1 MAATKLI
8 ALHQNKGLT
17 LGETLD
23 ARCKYIENPI
33 KTREGELIT
42 AYACNPET
50 AAGEFLLSKREYEH
64 KTGRDPKGDVIGY
77 QIRQSFK
84 PGEITPEEANR
95 IGYETAMRFTKGNH
109 AFVVCTHTDKPH
121 IHNHIMFNST
131 NIKCDKKFRN
141 FFYSGIA
148 LQRLSDIICLEN
160 GLSVIVPRK
169 PSERDKHRF
178 EKAPTFRDELKV
190 SIDKALAKQPTDY
203 EEFLHFLHQQE
214 YEIKRGKHTAVR
226 VKGGQRFIR
235 FRSLGDG
242 YREAD
247 IKEKIAAVQKGNL
260 QRQKPQQKKDFDMLL
275 SIQEIIAKGKGPG
288 YELWA
293 KKYNIKNLAKA
304 LIFFQENDIRTY
316 EELVRR
322 ADDSAKRFNELSEII
337 KESEKRMDEI
347 SELRSHIINYAKTKD
362 VYEQYRKSGYSRKFY
377 AEHEND
383 IVKNKAARE
392 RFKSFNG
399 KKIPSIK
406 ELNDEFQECLE
417 RKRAAYSEYHDA
429 KEKMQL
435 YKVAKYDIDRI
446 LNADM
451 EREKALSSQRE
462 RSQTR

>member
-17 LGETLD
+17 LEETLE
-23 ARCKYIENPI
+23 ARCKYIENPV
-33 KTREGELIT
+33 KTEDGKYIT
-42 AYACNPET
+42 SYACSPK
-50 AAGEFLLSKREYEH
+50 AASAEFLLSRKEYEDR
-64 KTGRDPKGDVIGY
+64 TGRNPEGDIIAY

-121 IHNHIMFNST
+121 IHNHIMFNSV
-131 NIKCDKKFRN
+131 NLKCDKKFHN

-178 EKAPTFRDELKV
+178 EKAPTFRDELKLA
-190 SIDKALAKQPTDY
+190 IDKALAKQPSDF
-203 EEFLHFLHQQE
+203 EEFLHFLQQQE
-214 YEIKRGKHTAVR
+214 YEIKRGKHNAVR
-226 VKGGQRFIR
+226 AKGGQRFIR

-242 YREAD
+242 YREAE
-247 IKEKIAAVQKGNL
+247 IREKIAAVQKGNP
-260 QRQKPQQKKDFDMLL
+260 QRHKPEQKKDFDMLL
-275 SIQEIIAKGKGPG
+275 SLQDIIAKGRGAG

-304 LIFFQENDIRTY
+304 LVFFQENDIRTY
-316 EELVRR
+316 EELAHR

-337 KESEKRMDEI
+337 KASEKRMDEI
-347 SELRSHIINYAKTKD
+347 SELRGHIINYAKTKD
-362 VYEQYRKSGYSRKFY
+362 VYEEYRKSGYSRKFY

-392 RFKSFNG
+392 RFKAFNG

-406 ELNDEFQECLE
+406 ELNDEFQECLSQ
-417 RKRAAYSEYHDA
+417 KRQAYSEYHDA

-446 LNADM
+446 LNADI
-451 EREKALSSQRE
+451 EKEIARSSQRE

>member
-17 LGETLD
+17 LEETLE
-23 ARCKYIENPI
+23 ARCKYIENPV
-33 KTREGELIT
+33 KTEDGKYIT
-42 AYACNPET
+42 SYACSPK
-50 AAGEFLLSKREYEH
+50 AASAEFLLSRKEYEDR
-64 KTGRDPKGDVIGY
+64 TGRNPEGDIIAY

-121 IHNHIMFNST
+121 IHNHIMFNSV
-131 NIKCDKKFRN
+131 NLKCDKKFHN

-178 EKAPTFRDELKV
+178 EKAPTFRDELKLA
-190 SIDKALAKQPTDY
+190 IDKALAKQPSDF
-203 EEFLHFLHQQE
+203 EEFLRFLQQQE

-226 VKGGQRFIR
+226 AKGGQRFIR

-242 YREAD
+242 YREAE
-247 IKEKIAAVQKGNL
+247 IREKIAAVQKGDP
-260 QRQKPQQKKDFDMLL
+260 QRHKPEQKKDFDMLL
-275 SIQEIIAKGKGPG
+275 SLQDIIAKGRGAG

-316 EELVRR
+316 EELAHR

-337 KESEKRMDEI
+337 KASEKRMDEI
-347 SELRSHIINYAKTKD
+347 SELRGHIINYAKTKD
-362 VYEQYRKSGYSRKFY
+362 VYEEYRKSGYSRKFY

-392 RFKSFNG
+392 RFKAFNG

-406 ELNDEFQECLE
+406 ELNDEFQECLS
-417 RKRAAYSEYHDA
+417 RKRQAYSEYHDA
-429 KEKMQL
+429 REKMQL

-446 LNADM
+446 LNADI
-451 EREKALSSQRE
+451 EKEIARSSQRE

>member
-226 VKGGQRFIR
+226 AKGGQRFIR

-260 QRQKPQQKKDFDMLL
+260 QRQKSQQKKDFDMLL

-316 EELVRR
+316 EELVHR
-322 ADDSAKRFNELSEII
+322 ADDSAKRFNELSETI

-347 SELRSHIINYAKTKD
+347 SELRGHIINYAKTKD

-399 KKIPSIK
+399 KKIPTIK
-406 ELNDEFQECLE
+406 ELNDEFQECLA
-417 RKRAAYSEYHDA
+417 RKRETYSEYHDA
-429 KEKMQL
+429 KENMQL

-451 EREKALSSQRE
+451 EREKARSSQRE

>member
-17 LGETLD
+17 LEETLE
-23 ARCKYIENPI
+23 ARCKYIENPV
-33 KTREGELIT
+33 KTEDGKYIT
-42 AYACNPET
+42 SYACSPK
-50 AAGEFLLSKREYEH
+50 AASAEFLLSRKEYEDR
-64 KTGRDPKGDVIGY
+64 TGRNPEGDIIAY

-121 IHNHIMFNST
+121 IHNHIMFNSV
-131 NIKCDKKFRN
+131 NLKCDKKFHN

-178 EKAPTFRDELKV
+178 EKAPTFRDELKLA
-190 SIDKALAKQPTDY
+190 IDKALAKQPSDF
-203 EEFLHFLHQQE
+203 EEFLRFLQQQE

-226 VKGGQRFIR
+226 AKGGQRFIR

-247 IKEKIAAVQKGNL
+247 IREKIAAVQKGNP
-260 QRQKPQQKKDFDMLL
+260 QRHKPEQKKDFDMLL
-275 SIQEIIAKGKGPG
+275 SIQDIIAKGRGAG

-316 EELVRR
+316 EELAHR

-337 KESEKRMDEI
+337 KASEKRMDEI
-347 SELRSHIINYAKTKD
+347 SELRGHIINYAKTKD
-362 VYEQYRKSGYSRKFY
+362 VYEEYRKSGYSRKFY

-392 RFKSFNG
+392 RFKAFNG

-406 ELNDEFQECLE
+406 ELNDEFQECLSQ
-417 RKRAAYSEYHDA
+417 KRQAYSEYHDA

-446 LNADM
+446 LNADI
-451 EREKALSSQRE
+451 EKEIARSSQRE

>member
-64 KTGRDPKGDVIGY
+64 KTGRNPKGDVIGY

-178 EKAPTFRDELKV
+178 EKAPTFRDELKL

-203 EEFLHFLHQQE
+203 EEFLRFLQQQE

-226 VKGGQRFIR
+226 AKGGQRFIR

-247 IKEKIAAVQKGNL
+247 IKEKIAAVQKGNP

-316 EELVRR
+316 EELVHR

-337 KESEKRMDEI
+337 KASEKRMDEI
-347 SELRSHIINYAKTKD
+347 SEIRGHIINYAKTKD

-399 KKIPSIK
+399 KKIPYIK

>member
-17 LGETLD
+17 LEETLE
-23 ARCKYIENPI
+23 ARCKYIENPV
-33 KTREGELIT
+33 KTEDGKYIT
-42 AYACNPET
+42 SYACSPK
-50 AAGEFLLSKREYEH
+50 AASAEFLLSRKEYEDR
-64 KTGRDPKGDVIGY
+64 TGRNPEGDIIAY

-121 IHNHIMFNST
+121 IHNHIMFNSV
-131 NIKCDKKFRN
+131 NLKCDKKFHN

-178 EKAPTFRDELKV
+178 EKAPTFRDELKLA
-190 SIDKALAKQPTDY
+190 IDKALAKQPSDF
-203 EEFLHFLHQQE
+203 EEFLHFLQQQE

-226 VKGGQRFIR
+226 AKGGQRFIR

-247 IKEKIAAVQKGNL
+247 IREKIAAVQKGNP
-260 QRQKPQQKKDFDMLL
+260 QRHKPEQKKDFDMLL
-275 SIQEIIAKGKGPG
+275 SIQDIIAKGRGAG

-316 EELVRR
+316 EELAHR

-337 KESEKRMDEI
+337 KASEKRMDEI
-347 SELRSHIINYAKTKD
+347 SELRGHIINYAKTKD
-362 VYEQYRKSGYSRKFY
+362 VYEEYRKSGYSRKFY

-392 RFKSFNG
+392 RFKAFNG

-406 ELNDEFQECLE
+406 ELNDEFQECLSQ
-417 RKRAAYSEYHDA
+417 KRQAYSEYHDA

-446 LNADM
+446 LNADI
-451 EREKALSSQRE
+451 EKEIARSSQRE

>member
-17 LGETLD
+17 LEETLE
-23 ARCKYIENPI
+23 ARCKYIENPV
-33 KTREGELIT
+33 KTEDGKYIT
-42 AYACNPET
+42 SYACSPK
-50 AAGEFLLSKREYEH
+50 AASAEFLLSRKEYEDR
-64 KTGRDPKGDVIGY
+64 TGRNPEGDIIAY

-121 IHNHIMFNST
+121 IHNHIMFNSV
-131 NIKCDKKFRN
+131 NLKCDKKFHN

-178 EKAPTFRDELKV
+178 EKAPTFRDELKLA
-190 SIDKALAKQPTDY
+190 IDKALAKQPSDF
-203 EEFLHFLHQQE
+203 EEFLHFLQQQE

-226 VKGGQRFIR
+226 AKGGQRFIR

-242 YREAD
+242 YREAE
-247 IKEKIAAVQKGNL
+247 IREKIAAVQKGNP
-260 QRQKPQQKKDFDMLL
+260 QRHKPEQKKDFDMLL
-275 SIQEIIAKGKGPG
+275 SLQDIIAKGRGAG

-304 LIFFQENDIRTY
+304 LVFFQENDIRTY
-316 EELVRR
+316 EELAHR

-337 KESEKRMDEI
+337 KASEKRMDEI
-347 SELRSHIINYAKTKD
+347 SELRGHIINYAKTKD
-362 VYEQYRKSGYSRKFY
+362 VYEEYRKSGYSRKFY

-392 RFKSFNG
+392 RFKAFNG
-399 KKIPSIK
+399 KKILSIK
-406 ELNDEFQECLE
+406 ELNDEFQECLAQ
-417 RKRAAYSEYHDA
+417 KRQAYSEYHDA
-429 KEKMQL
+429 REKMQL

-446 LNADM
+446 LNADI
-451 EREKALSSQRE
+451 EKEKARSSQRE

>member
-17 LGETLD
+17 LEETLE
-23 ARCKYIENPI
+23 ARCKYIENPV
-33 KTREGELIT
+33 KTEDGEYIT
-42 AYACNPET
+42 SYACSPK
-50 AAGEFLLSKREYEH
+50 AAPAEFLLSRKEYEDR
-64 KTGRDPKGDVIGY
+64 TGRNPEGDIIAY

-95 IGYETAMRFTKGNH
+95 IGYETAIRFTKGNH

-121 IHNHIMFNST
+121 IHNHIMFNSV
-131 NIKCDKKFRN
+131 NIKCDKKFHN

-178 EKAPTFRDELKV
+178 EKAPTFRDELKLA
-190 SIDKALAKQPTDY
+190 IDKALAKQPSDF
-203 EEFLHFLHQQE
+203 EEFLHFLQQQE

-226 VKGGQRFIR
+226 AKGGQRFIR

-242 YREAD
+242 YREAE
-247 IKEKIAAVQKGNL
+247 IREKIAAVQKGNP
-260 QRQKPQQKKDFDMLL
+260 QRHKPEQKKDFDMLL
-275 SIQEIIAKGKGPG
+275 SIQDIIAKGRGAG

-304 LIFFQENDIRTY
+304 LVFFQENDIRTY
-316 EELVRR
+316 EELAHR

-337 KESEKRMDEI
+337 KASEKRMDEI
-347 SELRSHIINYAKTKD
+347 SELRGHIINYAKTKD
-362 VYEQYRKSGYSRKFY
+362 VYEEYRKSGYSRKFY

-392 RFKSFNG
+392 RFKAFNG

-406 ELNDEFQECLE
+406 ELNDEFQECLSQ
-417 RKRAAYSEYHDA
+417 KRQAYSEYHDA

-446 LNADM
+446 LNADI
-451 EREKALSSQRE
+451 EKEIARSSQRE

>member
-141 FFYSGIA
+141 FLYSGIA

-169 PSERDKHRF
+169 LSERDKHRF
-178 EKAPTFRDELKV
+178 EKAPTFRDELKL

-203 EEFLHFLHQQE
+203 EEFLRFLQQQE

-226 VKGGQRFIR
+226 AKGGQRFIR

-247 IKEKIAAVQKGNL
+247 IKEKIAAVQKGNF

-316 EELVRR
+316 EELVHR
-322 ADDSAKRFNELSEII
+322 ADDSAKRFNELSETI

-347 SELRSHIINYAKTKD
+347 SELRGHIIKYAKTKD

-392 RFKSFNG
+392 RFKAFNG

-417 RKRAAYSEYHDA
+417 RKRAAYSEYHDV